1 MCYVSS
7 IQTTQL
13 WLYPHCLQEEM
24 RHVWGREKNVVFLAS
39 KILIPE
45 GDREGSSGEK
55 MLGENKSSP
64 RTSNGEHVG

>member
-1 MCYVSS
+1 MAVSS
-7 IQTTQL
+7 LPPGRDVT
-13 WLYPHCLQEEM
+13 CLRQ
-24 RHVWGREKNVVFLAS
+24 RKNVVFLAS

-64 RTSNGEHVG
+64 RTSNGEHMG